1 MKKVALITWKFHNYG
16 TVLQAFATNYF
27 FNQMVYIPCDLINY
41 DLDKKNLDIPK
52 KYSIFEI
59 IHKIYNRLRIWNQ
72 NRTLRHYTTQWVSE
86 IESRESCFRA
96 FIDKIPQTPKMKKES
111 LYSLNSDYDLFICGS
126 DQIWNP
132 NFFDGSYM
140 LDFVSNNKIKI
151 AFSPS
156 FGTTDIPNKLRDVYR
171 IKLSRLDA
179 ISVREDV
186 GCEIVQE
193 LVHKKALHLCDPTLL
208 LSAKDWERALQ
219 FSAQEEQYIL
229 CYFLGDNKWYLDMV
243 KKVQEYLNMPI
254 RIIGVKW
261 LSYTFE
267 NSEII
272 HPGPVE
278 FVQAIANASFVITDS
293 IHGMLFSTNFNRK
306 YMVLQ
311 RFSEKMRCSEN
322 GRLISFMR
330 AAKLEKRYYTKAE
343 DLRLECFENLDSKQM
358 DYIKNIRRN
367 SIQYLLRYIKDDE

>member
-1 MKKVALITWKFHNYG
+1 
-16 TVLQAFATNYF
+16 
-27 FNQMVYIPCDLINY
+27 
-41 DLDKKNLDIPK
+41 
-52 KYSIFEI
+52 
-59 IHKIYNRLRIWNQ
+59 
-72 NRTLRHYTTQWVSE
+72 
-86 IESRESCFRA
+86 
-96 FIDKIPQTPKMKKES
+96 
-111 LYSLNSDYDLFICGS
+111 
-126 DQIWNP
+126 
-132 NFFDGSYM
+132 
-140 LDFVSNNKIKI
+140 
-151 AFSPS
+151 
-156 FGTTDIPNKLRDVYR
+156 
-171 IKLSRLDA
+171 
-179 ISVREDV
+179 
-186 GCEIVQE
+186 
-193 LVHKKALHLCDPTLL
+193 
-208 LSAKDWERALQ
+208 
-219 FSAQEEQYIL
+219 
-229 CYFLGDNKWYLDMV
+229 MV

-293 IHGMLFSTNFNRK
+293 FHGMLFSTNFNRK